1 MRKKKIEEADKHLA
15 KMDELL
21 KAQGDI
27 SFLCE
32 SVCEKIVEIDLLG
45 RSLFWRSRRRL
56 SFVAKPKS

>member
-1 MRKKKIEEADKHLA
+1 MRKEKIEEADKHLA

-45 RSLFWRSRRRL
+45 RSLF
-56 SFVAKPKS
+56 

>member
-1 MRKKKIEEADKHLA
+1 MRKEKIEEGDKHLA

-32 SVCEKIVEIDLLG
+32 SVCKKIVEINLL
-45 RSLFWRSRRRL
+45 RSKLIMEVKEKVEL
-56 SFVAKPKS
+56 CGEA

>member
-32 SVCEKIVEIDLLG
+32 SVCKKIVEIDLLQSKLILEVKEKLELCG
-45 RSLFWRSRRRL
+45 D
-56 SFVAKPKS
+56 V